1 MNNIL
6 TKCCA
11 RLFLCHDVFTVQP
24 SEIPTEIPVMN
35 ASDKNSSIIKQNQSA
50 ANGSQS
56 QLKLL
61 VTQSTRWLKYTQN

>member
-11 RLFLCHDVFTVQP
+11 RLFLCHDVYTVQP

-50 ANGSQS
+50 ATAVNRSWS
-56 QLKLL
+56 CWSL
-61 VTQSTRWLKYTQN
+61 RAHDD